1 MARHLLIGDGSTVAY
16 TNGLLADGAIDIQK
30 LSSDGPTSLVAGDTI
45 ADSDQIRFVQG
56 GPSNI
61 DVNIV
66 SPWIYG
72 KDIVVAGGRSYA
84 ASTAKD
90 ETYTISALTAT
101 AAGEATIKVL
111 NTTNGEEPFQFKSW
125 TYSYAIGETATNI
138 ADGLKALIAVDQA
151 DWVNCDNTG
160 ASDATFDF
168 SGFIMGATMNDGLV
182 NQGNPTNFEV
192 VFEDVNGTDAA
203 RTLSAA
209 VVGSYAVG
217 SGEYYTIKAMEEENR
232 GVNYGFYN
240 RVELPNTPAAS
251 AVSTANYDVYDIVAT
266 KDGSSHSQIHG
277 VDNLIEIYIAS
288 PAGDADGVLFEN
300 QLNGYIASV
309 GFAPVIL

>member
-101 AAGEATIKVL
+101 AAGEATIKVV
-111 NTTNGEEPFQFKSW
+111 NITNGEEPFQFKSW
-125 TYSYAIGETATNI
+125 TYSYVIGETATNI

-217 SGEYYTIKAMEEENR
+217 SGEYYAIKAMEEANR

-251 AVSTANYDVYDIVAT
+251 AVAGSTYDVYHIVAT
-266 KDGSSHSQIHG
+266 KDGSSHSQVHG

-288 PAGDADGVLFEN
+288 PAGDADGLLFEN

>member
-1 MARHLLIGDGSTVAY
+1 MARHLLIGDGTTAAY
-16 TNGLLADGAIDIQK
+16 ANGLLADGSIDIQK

-101 AAGEATIKVL
+101 AAGEATIKVV
-111 NTTNGEEPFQFKSW
+111 NITNGEEPFQFKSW
-125 TYSYAIGETATNI
+125 TYSYVIGETATNI
-138 ADGLKALIAVDQA
+138 ADGLKDLIAVDQA
-151 DWVNCDNTG
+151 DFVNCDNTG
-160 ASDATFDF
+160 DSDATFDF

-217 SGEYYTIKAMEEENR
+217 SGEYYAIKAMEEANR

-251 AVSTANYDVYDIVAT
+251 AVAGSTYDVYHIVAT
-266 KDGSSHSQIHG
+266 KDGSSHSQIQG

-288 PAGDADGVLFEN
+288 PAGDGDGLLFEN

>member
-1 MARHLLIGDGSTVAY
+1 MLDKQ
-16 TNGLLADGAIDIQK
+16 D
-30 LSSDGPTSLVAGDTI
+30 
-45 ADSDQIRFVQG
+45 
-56 GPSNI
+56 
-61 DVNIV
+61 
-66 SPWIYG
+66 
-72 KDIVVAGGRSYA
+72 
-84 ASTAKD
+84 
-90 ETYTISALTAT
+90 
-101 AAGEATIKVL
+101 
-111 NTTNGEEPFQFKSW
+111 
-125 TYSYAIGETATNI
+125 
-138 ADGLKALIAVDQA
+138 VDQA

-251 AVSTANYDVYDIVAT
+251 AVSTANYDVYHIVAT

-309 GFAPVIL
+309 GYAPVIL

>member
-1 MARHLLIGDGSTVAY
+1 MARHLLIGDGTTAAY
-16 TNGLLADGAIDIQK
+16 ANGLLADGSIDIQK
-30 LSSDGPTSLVAGDTI
+30 LSSNGPTSLVAGDTI

-101 AAGEATIKVL
+101 AAGEATIKVV
-111 NTTNGEEPFQFKSW
+111 NITNGEEPFQFKSW
-125 TYSYAIGETATNI
+125 TYSYVIGETATNI

-151 DWVNCDNTG
+151 DFVNCDNTG

-217 SGEYYTIKAMEEENR
+217 SGEYYAIKAMEEANR

-251 AVSTANYDVYDIVAT
+251 AVAGSTYDVYHIVAT
-266 KDGSSHSQIHG
+266 KDGSSHSQVHG

-288 PAGDADGVLFEN
+288 PAGDADGLLFEN

>member
-1 MARHLLIGDGSTVAY
+1 MARQLLIGDGSTVAY

-72 KDIVVAGGRSYA
+72 KDIVAVGGRSYA

-125 TYSYAIGETATNI
+125 TYSYAAGATATTI
-138 ADGLKALIAVDQA
+138 ANGLKALIAADQA
-151 DWVNCDNTG
+151 AWVNCDNTG
-160 ASDATFDF
+160 DSDATLDF

-192 VFEDVNGTDAA
+192 VFEDVNATDAA
-203 RTLSAA
+203 RTISAA

-217 SGEYYTIKAMEEENR
+217 SGEYYAIKAMEEANR
-232 GVNYGFYN
+232 GANYGFYN

-251 AVSTANYDVYDIVAT
+251 AVAGTTYDVYHIVAT
-266 KDGSSHSQIHG
+266 KDGSSHSQVHG

-300 QLNGYIASV
+300 KLNGYIASV